1 MIGQQEEATLKGVVS
16 KLAKDI
22 EQNNERLKALED
34 KVDGVVAG
42 QGDVNSSLQDLANAR
57 RTGTPIQV
65 MKAEVVEKTIE
76 DKLTTQLV
84 GTTVPVDVRNA
95 TIGKESKEKIDGLM
109 ESTGS
114 LITAAEHLVESNK
127 AIKPRKPLL
136 NLTVN
141 GDKKLLWI
149 AFGLVTVFTM
159 LAMGVIIWANN
170 KVASI
175 QDDLQ
180 NQPSY
185 WGDRAYQAML
195 QSDDTD
201 PGKAY
206 HLAFSHFDEQPDKVK
221 KYVEKLELE
230 AEQYQEWKQYLL
242 SFIGKKDSRD
252 IRVLAWEIDHGE
264 GWFLYRFY
272 DEETERSVHV
282 WPDKKV
288 EETTDKNVTDL
299 ASAQKYS
306 KRKIWTVIREAPST
320 MTE

>member
-22 EQNNERLKALED
+22 EQYNERLKALED

-57 RTGTPIQV
+57 RTGTPVQV
-65 MKAEVVEKTIE
+65 MKADAVDKSIKDNLTSQLIATSINVNVNDPVASIDNSSKAMINGLIKTANNMME
-76 DKLTTQLV
+76 DI
-84 GTTVPVDVRNA
+84 R
-95 TIGKESKEKIDGLM
+95 S
-109 ESTGS
+109 
-114 LITAAEHLVESNK
+114 
-127 AIKPRKPLL
+127 IKPRKPLL

-159 LAMGVIIWANN
+159 LAIGVIIWANN
-170 KVASI
+170 KVASM

-195 QSDDTD
+195 QSDDTN
-201 PGKAY
+201 PGEAY
-206 HLAFSHFDEQPDKVK
+206 HIAFSHFDEQPEKVK
-221 KYVEKLELE
+221 KYVEKLELA

-320 MTE
+320 TTE